1 MKAKA
6 ITFRCSQAQYDR
18 MEAFIKA
25 LPTPMTRTAVLC
37 TALEEFLDSTKE
49 KKIHAMDLF
58 EPVDHPDHTGSAPR
72 FSEQARSPHTMRED
86 NSRYTNAQNAVE
98 PC

>member
-37 TALEEFLDSTKE
+37 TALEEFLNFAEE
-49 KKIHAMDLF
+49 KKIRAMDLF
-58 EPVDHPDHTGSAPR
+58 ELVDYLDRTGSGLR
-72 FSEQARSPHTMRED
+72 FSEQA
-86 NSRYTNAQNAVE
+86 
-98 PC
+98 

>member
-25 LPTPMTRTAVLC
+25 LPTPLTRTAVLC
-37 TALEEFLDSTKE
+37 TALEEFLNLAEE
-49 KKIHAMDLF
+49 KKIRAMDLF
-58 EPVDHPDHTGSAPR
+58 ELVDYLDRTGSALR

-86 NSRYTNAQNAVE
+86 DSRYADA
-98 PC
+98 

>member
-37 TALEEFLDSTKE
+37 TALEEFLDLTEE
-49 KKIHAMDLF
+49 KKIRAMDLF
-58 EPVDHPDHTGSAPR
+58 ELVDYLDRTGSALR
-72 FSEQARSPHTMRED
+72 FSEQA
-86 NSRYTNAQNAVE
+86 
-98 PC
+98 

>member
-37 TALEEFLDSTKE
+37 TALEEFLDLTEE
-49 KKIHAMDLF
+49 KKIRAMNLF
-58 EPVDHPDHTGSAPR
+58 ELVDYLDRTGSGLR
-72 FSEQARSPHTMRED
+72 FSEQA
-86 NSRYTNAQNAVE
+86 
-98 PC
+98 

>member
-25 LPTPMTRTAVLC
+25 LTTPMTRTAVLC
-37 TALEEFLDSTKE
+37 TALEEFLNLAEE
-49 KKIHAMDLF
+49 KKIRAMDLF
-58 EPVDHPDHTGSAPR
+58 ELVDYLDRTGSGLR
-72 FSEQARSPHTMRED
+72 FSEQA
-86 NSRYTNAQNAVE
+86 
-98 PC
+98 

>member
-37 TALEEFLDSTKE
+37 TALEEFLNLAEE
-49 KKIHAMDLF
+49 KKIRAMDLF
-58 EPVDHPDHTGSAPR
+58 ELVDHLDRTGSGLR
-72 FSEQARSPHTMRED
+72 FSEQA
-86 NSRYTNAQNAVE
+86 
-98 PC
+98 